1 MKGKVLHCILYNK
14 QRSFNKDE
22 MFGEVE
28 KGDENT
34 KIHPEWICFGF
45 CETCQDV
52 YFNKIS

>member
-28 KGDENT
+28 KEDENT
-34 KIHPEWICFGF
+34 MIHPEWICFGF

-52 YFNKIS
+52 